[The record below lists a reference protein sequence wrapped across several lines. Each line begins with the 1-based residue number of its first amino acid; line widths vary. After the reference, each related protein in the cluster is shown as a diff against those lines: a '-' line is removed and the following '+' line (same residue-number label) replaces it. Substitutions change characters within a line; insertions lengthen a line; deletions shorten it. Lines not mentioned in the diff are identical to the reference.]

1 MKTRRN
7 YSFAKASRLINKI
20 IAENLNM
27 MANYQNEAI
36 QAGIYNKRDI
46 NGKSY
51 VPLSED
57 STLPIRNARK
67 QGFTPLDRMKGAR
80 QKKLRNTKI
89 LRATQN
95 KLVSKIKMMTAYG
108 VFHNQGFTTSPKSM
122 IPSQKVP
129 ARNWFG
135 ISTEMRPKGRKYK
148 VFVRMAMM
156 KIKQSLR
163 K

>member
-36 QAGIYNKRDI
+36 QAGIDNKRDI

-51 VPLSED
+51 VPLSEE

-89 LRATQN
+89 LRATQR
-95 KLVSKIKMMTAYG
+95 KLISKIQMMTDYG
-108 VFHNQGFTTSPKSM
+108 VFHNQGFTTSIKSM
-122 IPSQKVP
+122 IPNKKVP

-148 VFVRMAMM
+148 VFVKMALM

>member
-20 IAENLNM
+20 VAENLNL
-27 MANYQNEAI
+27 MAVWQNEAI
-36 QAGIYNKRDI
+36 QAGIRDKKDI
-46 NGKSY
+46 DGNSFT
-51 VPLSED
+51 PLSTE

-80 QKKLRNTKI
+80 QKKLRNTRVFK
-89 LRATQN
+89 ATQKN
-95 KLVSKIKMMTAYG
+95 LSSKVKMMTDYG
-108 VFHNQGFTTSPKSM
+108 VYHNQGFTTSPKSM

-135 ISTEMRPKGRKYK
+135 MSKEMRPKGRKYK
-148 VFVRMAMM
+148 VFIKTAMM
-156 KIKQSLR
+156 NIKKSLR

>member
-20 IAENLNM
+20 VAENLNM

-36 QAGIYNKRDI
+36 QAGIDNKRDI
-46 NGKSY
+46 NGTSY
-51 VPLSED
+51 IPLSEE

-148 VFVRMAMM
+148 VFVRMAFR
-156 KIKQSLR
+156 KINLSFK